1 MEDWKVLYASKL
13 MTADEA
19 VRQIPDGSR
28 VFFGHA
34 ANEPPVLV
42 DALVRN
48 YEQYKDVEI
57 VHWVPMGKG
66 EYCDPKMKGHLR
78 HNAMFVGGPTRK
90 AVQEGRAD
98 YTPFFFHQSTRF
110 FSDGTFPIDV
120 AMVSVTPP
128 DKHGYVSLGVSVGGT
143 KPACLNAKMVIAQ
156 VNDQMPRTMG
166 ESFLHVSQLTCCV
179 EASTPLPE
187 LGGGTI
193 GEVEEAI
200 GRNVASLVED
210 GSTLQL
216 GIGTIP
222 DAVLKFLGDKKD
234 LGIHSEMFSDGVVDL
249 YQKGVITGANK
260 RLDKGKMVAAFLMGS
275 KKLYDFV
282 DDNPDV
288 MMRTVDYVNNP
299 AVICQNPK
307 VVSINSCLQVDFNGQ
322 VNSES
327 MGTKQFSG
335 IGGQLDYVRGAAMCP
350 DGKAI
355 LAMPST
361 AKHGE
366 VSRIVPVFEPGTTV
380 TTTRT
385 DVHYIVTEYGV
396 ANLRAKSLRERARLL
411 INIAHPKFRDQLWEA
426 YYERYGKEDQ
436 NPKVVS
442 INSCLQVD
450 FNGQVNSESMG
461 TKQFSGIGGQLDYVR
476 GAAMCPDGKAILAMP
491 STAKHGEVSRIV
503 PVFEPGTTVTT
514 TRTDVH
520 YIVTEYGVANLR
532 AKSLRERARLL
543 INIAHPKFRDQLWE
557 AYYERY
563 GKEDQ

>member
-380 TTTRT
+380 GRPLHRDGIRRRQPAGQEPAGAGPAPHQHRPPQVPGSALGSLLRT
-385 DVHYIVTEYGV
+385 LWQGGSVICPRKK
-396 ANLRAKSLRERARLL
+396 LRPSMDIPYK
-411 INIAHPKFRDQLWEA
+411 
-426 YYERYGKEDQ
+426 RY
-436 NPKVVS
+436 
-442 INSCLQVD
+442 SC
-450 FNGQVNSESMG
+450 
-461 TKQFSGIGGQLDYVR
+461 
-476 GAAMCPDGKAILAMP
+476 PW
-491 STAKHGEVSRIV
+491 RITS
-503 PVFEPGTTVTT
+503 P
-514 TRTDVH
+514 
-520 YIVTEYGVANLR
+520 L
-532 AKSLRERARLL
+532 
-543 INIAHPKFRDQLWE
+543 
-557 AYYERY
+557 
-563 GKEDQ
+563 

>member
-200 GRNVASLVED
+200 GRN
-210 GSTLQL
+210 
-216 GIGTIP
+216 
-222 DAVLKFLGDKKD
+222 
-234 LGIHSEMFSDGVVDL
+234 
-249 YQKGVITGANK
+249 
-260 RLDKGKMVAAFLMGS
+260 
-275 KKLYDFV
+275 
-282 DDNPDV
+282 
-288 MMRTVDYVNNP
+288 
-299 AVICQNPK
+299 
-307 VVSINSCLQVDFNGQ
+307 
-322 VNSES
+322 
-327 MGTKQFSG
+327 
-335 IGGQLDYVRGAAMCP
+335 GGQEGFGHPLRDVLRRRGGSVPEGGHHRCQQAAGQGQDGGCLP
-350 DGKAI
+350 DGLQKA
-355 LAMPST
+355 
-361 AKHGE
+361 
-366 VSRIVPVFEPGTTV
+366 
-380 TTTRT
+380 
-385 DVHYIVTEYGV
+385 
-396 ANLRAKSLRERARLL
+396 LRLC
-411 INIAHPKFRDQLWEA
+411 
-426 YYERYGKEDQ
+426 G
-436 NPKVVS
+436 
-442 INSCLQVD
+442 
-450 FNGQVNSESMG
+450 
-461 TKQFSGIGGQLDYVR
+461 
-476 GAAMCPDGKAILAMP
+476 
-491 STAKHGEVSRIV
+491 
-503 PVFEPGTTVTT
+503 
-514 TRTDVH
+514 
-520 YIVTEYGVANLR
+520 
-532 AKSLRERARLL
+532 
-543 INIAHPKFRDQLWE
+543 
-557 AYYERY
+557 
-563 GKEDQ
+563 

>member
-200 GRNVASLVED
+200 GRNVASLGED

-234 LGIHSEMFSDGVVDL
+234 LGIHSEMFSDGVVEL
-249 YQKGVITGANK
+249 AEAGNITNQKKTLHRGQS
-260 RLDKGKMVAAFLMGS
+260 VATFLMGTRR
-275 KKLYDFV
+275 LYDFV
-282 DDNPDV
+282 DHNPDV
-288 MMRTVDYVNNP
+288 ELRPVDYVNNP
-299 AVICQNPK
+299 FVIAQNENM
-307 VVSINSCLQVDFNGQ
+307 VSINSCVQVDLMGQVASESIGPKQISGVGGQVDF
-322 VNSES
+322 
-327 MGTKQFSG
+327 
-335 IGGQLDYVRGAAMCP
+335 VRGASASKGGVSIM
-350 DGKAI
+350 
-355 LAMPST
+355 AMPST
-361 AKHGE
+361 VKGKI
-366 VSRIVPVFEPGTTV
+366 SKIVPLLDEGAAVPTS
-380 TTTRT
+380 RN
-385 DVHYIVTEYGV
+385 DVDYIVTEYGV
-396 ANLRAKSLRERARLL
+396 AALKGQTLRQRARNL
-411 INIAHPKFRDQLWEA
+411 IEIAHPDFRDELKAE
-426 YYERYGKEDQ
+426 YEKRFHCKY
-436 NPKVVS
+436 
-442 INSCLQVD
+442 
-450 FNGQVNSESMG
+450 
-461 TKQFSGIGGQLDYVR
+461 
-476 GAAMCPDGKAILAMP
+476 
-491 STAKHGEVSRIV
+491 
-503 PVFEPGTTVTT
+503 
-514 TRTDVH
+514 
-520 YIVTEYGVANLR
+520 
-532 AKSLRERARLL
+532 
-543 INIAHPKFRDQLWE
+543 
-557 AYYERY
+557 
-563 GKEDQ
+563 

>member
-187 LGGGTI
+187 LSGGTI

-234 LGIHSEMFSDGVVDL
+234 LGIHSEMFSDGVVEL
-249 YQKGVITGANK
+249 AEAGVITNAK
-260 RLDKGKMVAAFLMGS
+260 KTLHPGKFEVAFLMGTRR
-275 KKLYDFV
+275 LYDFV
-282 DDNPDV
+282 DHNPDV
-288 MMRTVDYVNNP
+288 ELRPVDYVNNP
-299 AVICQNPK
+299 FVIAQNENM
-307 VVSINSCLQVDFNGQ
+307 VSINSCVQVDLMGQVASESIGPKQISGVGGQVDF
-322 VNSES
+322 
-327 MGTKQFSG
+327 
-335 IGGQLDYVRGAAMCP
+335 VRGASASKGGVSIM
-350 DGKAI
+350 
-355 LAMPST
+355 AMPST
-361 AKHGE
+361 VKGKI
-366 VSRIVPVFEPGTTV
+366 SKIVPLLDEGAAV
-380 TTTRT
+380 TTSRN
-385 DVHYIVTEYGV
+385 DVDYIVTEYGV
-396 ANLRAKSLRERARLL
+396 AALKGQTLRQRARNL
-411 INIAHPKFRDQLWEA
+411 IEIAHPDFRDELKAE
-426 YYERYGKEDQ
+426 YEKRFHCKY
-436 NPKVVS
+436 
-442 INSCLQVD
+442 
-450 FNGQVNSESMG
+450 
-461 TKQFSGIGGQLDYVR
+461 
-476 GAAMCPDGKAILAMP
+476 
-491 STAKHGEVSRIV
+491 
-503 PVFEPGTTVTT
+503 
-514 TRTDVH
+514 
-520 YIVTEYGVANLR
+520 
-532 AKSLRERARLL
+532 
-543 INIAHPKFRDQLWE
+543 
-557 AYYERY
+557 
-563 GKEDQ
+563 

>member
-166 ESFLHVSQLTCCV
+166 ESFLHVSQLTYCV

-234 LGIHSEMFSDGVVDL
+234 LGIHSEMFSDGVVEL
-249 YQKGVITGANK
+249 AEAGVITNAK
-260 RLDKGKMVAAFLMGS
+260 KTLHPGKFEVAFLMGTRR
-275 KKLYDFV
+275 LYDFV
-282 DDNPDV
+282 DHNPDV
-288 MMRTVDYVNNP
+288 ELRPVDYVNNP
-299 AVICQNPK
+299 FVIAQNENM
-307 VVSINSCLQVDFNGQ
+307 VSINSCVQVDLMGQVASESIGPKQISGVGGQVDF
-322 VNSES
+322 
-327 MGTKQFSG
+327 
-335 IGGQLDYVRGAAMCP
+335 VRGASASKGGVSIM
-350 DGKAI
+350 
-355 LAMPST
+355 AMPST
-361 AKHGE
+361 VKGK
-366 VSRIVPVFEPGTTV
+366 VSKIVPLLDEGAAV
-380 TTTRT
+380 TTSRN
-385 DVHYIVTEYGV
+385 DIDYVVTEYGV
-396 ANLRAKSLRERARLL
+396 AALKGRTLRQRARAL
-411 INIAHPKFRDQLWEA
+411 IEIAHPDFRDGLKAE
-426 YYERYGKEDQ
+426 YEKRFHCKY
-436 NPKVVS
+436 
-442 INSCLQVD
+442 
-450 FNGQVNSESMG
+450 
-461 TKQFSGIGGQLDYVR
+461 
-476 GAAMCPDGKAILAMP
+476 
-491 STAKHGEVSRIV
+491 
-503 PVFEPGTTVTT
+503 
-514 TRTDVH
+514 
-520 YIVTEYGVANLR
+520 
-532 AKSLRERARLL
+532 
-543 INIAHPKFRDQLWE
+543 
-557 AYYERY
+557 
-563 GKEDQ
+563 

>member
-1 MEDWKVLYASKL
+1 MNWKEYYKQHLMSAED
-13 MTADEA
+13 A
-19 VRQIPDGSR
+19 VNHIQSGNR
-28 VFFGHA
+28 VVVAHA
-34 ANEPPVLV
+34 CGEPSYLLDVMVAN
-42 DALVRN
+42 AKAYR
-48 YEQYKDVEI
+48 DVEI
-57 VHWVPMGKG
+57 VHMVAMGKA
-66 EYCDPKMKGHLR
+66 EYCKPEYAGNFR
-78 HNAMFVGGPTRK
+78 HNAFFVGGTSRD
-90 AVQEGRAD
+90 AIAEGRGD
-98 YTPFFFHQSTRF
+98 FTPSFFFEVPRQFSSTM
-110 FSDGTFPIDV
+110 PVDV
-120 AMVSVTPP
+120 AMVMVTPP
-128 DKHGYVSLGVSVGGT
+128 DENGMCSLGVSVDYT
-143 KPACLNAKMVIAQ
+143 LEAVKQAKLVIAQ
-156 VNDQMPRTMG
+156 VNPQMPWTG
-166 ESFLHVSQLTCCV
+166 PYSLVSVKDLDCIV
-179 EASTPLPE
+179 EHEAPIIE
-187 LGGGTI
+187 LKPPKIGDIEKAI
-193 GEVEEAI
+193 GEHC
-200 GRNVASLVED
+200 ASLVPD
-210 GSTLQL
+210 GATLQL
-216 GIGTIP
+216 GIGAIP
-222 DAVLKFLGDKKD
+222 DAVLLFLKHKKD

-436 NPKVVS
+436 
-442 INSCLQVD
+442 
-450 FNGQVNSESMG
+450 
-461 TKQFSGIGGQLDYVR
+461 
-476 GAAMCPDGKAILAMP
+476 
-491 STAKHGEVSRIV
+491 
-503 PVFEPGTTVTT
+503 
-514 TRTDVH
+514 
-520 YIVTEYGVANLR
+520 
-532 AKSLRERARLL
+532 
-543 INIAHPKFRDQLWE
+543 
-557 AYYERY
+557 
-563 GKEDQ
+563 

>member
-1 MEDWKVLYASKL
+1 MNWKEYYKQHLMSAED
-13 MTADEA
+13 A
-19 VRQIPDGSR
+19 VNHIQSGNR
-28 VFFGHA
+28 VVVAHA
-34 ANEPPVLV
+34 CGEPSYLLDVMVAN
-42 DALVRN
+42 AKA
-48 YEQYKDVEI
+48 YKDVEI
-57 VHWVPMGKG
+57 VHMVAMGKA
-66 EYCDPKMKGHLR
+66 EYCKPEYADNFR
-78 HNAMFVGGPTRK
+78 HNAFFVGGTSRD
-90 AVQEGRAD
+90 AIAEGRGD
-98 YTPFFFHQSTRF
+98 FTPSFFFEVPRQFSSTM
-110 FSDGTFPIDV
+110 PVDV
-120 AMVSVTPP
+120 AMVMVTPP
-128 DKHGYVSLGVSVGGT
+128 DENGMCSLGVSVDYT
-143 KPACLNAKMVIAQ
+143 LEAVKQAKLVIAQ
-156 VNDQMPRTMG
+156 VNPQMPWTG
-166 ESFLHVSQLTCCV
+166 PYSLVSVKDLDCIV
-179 EASTPLPE
+179 EHEAPIIE
-187 LGGGTI
+187 LKPPKIGDIEKAI
-193 GEVEEAI
+193 GEHC
-200 GRNVASLVED
+200 ASLVPD
-210 GSTLQL
+210 GAPLQL
-216 GIGTIP
+216 GIGAIP
-222 DAVLKFLGDKKD
+222 DAVLLFLKHKKD

-436 NPKVVS
+436 
-442 INSCLQVD
+442 
-450 FNGQVNSESMG
+450 
-461 TKQFSGIGGQLDYVR
+461 
-476 GAAMCPDGKAILAMP
+476 
-491 STAKHGEVSRIV
+491 
-503 PVFEPGTTVTT
+503 
-514 TRTDVH
+514 
-520 YIVTEYGVANLR
+520 
-532 AKSLRERARLL
+532 
-543 INIAHPKFRDQLWE
+543 
-557 AYYERY
+557 
-563 GKEDQ
+563 

>member
-234 LGIHSEMFSDGVVDL
+234 LGIHSEMFSDGVVEL
-249 YQKGVITGANK
+249 AEAGNITNQKKTLHRGQS
-260 RLDKGKMVAAFLMGS
+260 VATFLMGTRR
-275 KKLYDFV
+275 LYDYV
-282 DDNPDV
+282 D
-288 MMRTVDYVNNP
+288 NNP
-299 AVICQNPK
+299 AVAMYPVQYVNDPYVIAQNDNL
-307 VVSINSCLQVDFNGQ
+307 VSINSCVQIDLMGQ
-322 VNSES
+322 VVSTS
-327 MGTKQFSG
+327 VGLRQISG
-335 IGGQLDYVRGAAMCP
+335 VGGQIDFVRGANMSK
-350 DGKAI
+350 GGRAI
-355 LAMPST
+355 MAMPST
-361 AKHGE
+361 TGKGK
-366 VSRIVPVFEPGTTV
+366 VSKIVPFLDPGSAV
-380 TTTRT
+380 TTTRN
-385 DVHYIVTEYGV
+385 DVNYVITEYGI
-396 ANLRAKSLRERARLL
+396 AQLRGKTLRQRAEAL
-411 INIAHPKFRDQLWEA
+411 IEIAHPDFRDA
-426 YYERYGKEDQ
+426 
-436 NPKVVS
+436 
-442 INSCLQVD
+442 
-450 FNGQVNSESMG
+450 
-461 TKQFSGIGGQLDYVR
+461 
-476 GAAMCPDGKAILAMP
+476 
-491 STAKHGEVSRIV
+491 
-503 PVFEPGTTVTT
+503 
-514 TRTDVH
+514 
-520 YIVTEYGVANLR
+520 
-532 AKSLRERARLL
+532 LREEYRRRF
-543 INIAHPKFRDQLWE
+543 PRT
-557 AYYERY
+557 Y
-563 GKEDQ
+563 

>member
-1 MEDWKVLYASKL
+1 MDDWRKLYESKL
-13 MTADEA
+13 VTADEA
-19 VRQIPDGSR
+19 VKHIPDGSR

-48 YEQYKDVEI
+48 YEQYHNVEI

-66 EYCDPKMKGHLR
+66 EYCDPRMKGHLR
-78 HNAMFVGGPTRK
+78 HNAMFVGGSTRK

-98 YTPFFFHQSTRF
+98 YTPFFYHQSTRF
-110 FSDGTFPIDV
+110 FTDGTFPIDV
-120 AMVSVTPP
+120 VLISVTPP

-143 KPACLNAKMVIAQ
+143 RPAALSAKLVIAQ

-166 ESFLHVSQLTCCV
+166 DSFLHVSDLTYCV

-187 LGGGTI
+187 LGGGEI
-193 GEVEEAI
+193 DEVTDAI
-200 GRNVASLVED
+200 GRNVAGLVED

-222 DAVLKFLGDKKD
+222 DAVLKYLGDKKD

-249 YQKGVITGANK
+249 YHKGVITGANK
-260 RLDKGKMVAAFLMGS
+260 TLDKGRMVAAFLMGS

-282 DDNPDV
+282 DNNPDV
-288 MMRTVDYVNNP
+288 LMRTVDYVNNP

-307 VVSINSCLQVDFNGQ
+307 VVAINSCLQVDFNGQ

-327 MGTKQFSG
+327 MGPKQFSG

-366 VSRIVPVFEPGTTV
+366 VSRIVPVFDPGTTV

-396 ANLRAKSLRERARLL
+396 ANLRAKSLRQRAKLL
-411 INIAHPKFRDQLWEA
+411 INIAHPKFRDQLWAA
-426 YYERYGKEDQ
+426 YHERYGE
-436 NPKVVS
+436 
-442 INSCLQVD
+442 
-450 FNGQVNSESMG
+450 E
-461 TKQFSGIGGQLDYVR
+461 
-476 GAAMCPDGKAILAMP
+476 
-491 STAKHGEVSRIV
+491 E
-503 PVFEPGTTVTT
+503 E
-514 TRTDVH
+514 
-520 YIVTEYGVANLR
+520 
-532 AKSLRERARLL
+532 
-543 INIAHPKFRDQLWE
+543 
-557 AYYERY
+557 
-563 GKEDQ
+563 